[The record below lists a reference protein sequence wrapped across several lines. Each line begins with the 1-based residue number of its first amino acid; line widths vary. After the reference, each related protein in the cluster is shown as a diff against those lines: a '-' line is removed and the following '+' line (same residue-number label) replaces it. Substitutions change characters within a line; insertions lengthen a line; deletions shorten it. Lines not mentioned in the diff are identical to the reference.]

1 MNRNPDNWQWPSAL
15 GAGAASR
22 KCETRNGA
30 PDDGAAEVRN
40 GASAVRDEGTAVR
53 NEGPLKVPPRTG
65 EPSAEEVDE
74 MVRRLCQSNRRST
87 FAQNVFPYI
96 PGKYKSESEWRK
108 RAGTRVSNDIH
119 THPELK
125 AAMYSAGYI
134 PHMVGYDEKQLRI
147 LVRFYMLQGVIG
159 RN

>member
-1 MNRNPDNWQWPSAL
+1 MNRNPDNWQWL
-15 GAGAASR
+15 EVHGTEAASR
-22 KCETRNGA
+22 MGETSGERPVGCA
-30 PDDGAAEVRN
+30 P
-40 GASAVRDEGTAVR
+40 AVRDVGRAMGD
-53 NEGPLKVPPRTG
+53 EGPLKVPPKSTG
-65 EPSAEEVDE
+65 PTQEEVEE

-108 RAGTRVSNDIH
+108 RAGQRVSNDIH

-125 AAMYSAGYI
+125 QAMYSAGYI
-134 PHMVGYDEKQLRI
+134 PHNVGYDEKQLRI

-159 RN
+159 ELKIKS